1 MPDGILSIAGGQLCF
16 EYITYFT
23 DWSPKRSP
31 RPPPPP
37 PPPPP
42 PLNTGDAQ
50 TNERRSRFNLA
61 AGALGP
67 SLYRYL

>member
-31 RPPPPP
+31 RPYIVGTHMPEEEWR
-37 PPPPP
+37 
-42 PLNTGDAQ
+42 PLVR
-50 TNERRSRFNLA
+50 EKEIKVVE
-61 AGALGP
+61 GALAG
-67 SLYRYL
+67 SAM